1 MVRSSLISLSW
12 NEKHTHTKT
21 GTLSWYESDAKDAKI
36 GSVDGYVPKVIDEIT
51 FKLMHASETR
61 VDVMCKVAERTDR
74 DRWIEAIKLASIPMK
89 NLKVERMSSK
99 QAKKEKFY
107 VLDERVEAWRR
118 LDNETRDL
126 LYGMLDIDL
135 VFAWARV
142 FDREA
147 ENFSQITLS
156 CFNYGTT
163 KLGNHSQTNARMKTR
178 L

>member
-1 MVRSSLISLSW
+1 MARVAIWYVSCLRLISLSW

-21 GTLSWYESDAKDAKI
+21 GTLSWYESDAKDAKMI
-36 GSVDGYVPKVIDEIT
+36 GSVKLDGYVPKVIDEIT

-99 QAKKEKFY
+99 QAKKEAEKFY

-126 LYGMLDIDL
+126 MYGMLDIDPRL
-135 VFAWARV
+135 RLGVRNLRARSARISV
-142 FDREA
+142 KSLFHV
-147 ENFSQITLS
+147 SIT
-156 CFNYGTT
+156 
-163 KLGNHSQTNARMKTR
+163 
-178 L
+178 

>member
-1 MVRSSLISLSW
+1 MRLLSLSW
-12 NEKHTHTKT
+12 NEKNTYKFSIMNTHTHTKT
-21 GTLSWYESDAKDAKI
+21 GTLSWYESDAKDAKMI
-36 GSVDGYVPKVIDEIT
+36 GSVKLDRYVPKVIDEIT

-99 QAKKEKFY
+99 QAKKEAEKFY

-126 LYGMLDIDL
+126 MYGMLDIDPRL
-135 VFAWARV
+135 RLGVRNLRARSARISV
-142 FDREA
+142 KSLFHV
-147 ENFSQITLS
+147 SIT
-156 CFNYGTT
+156 
-163 KLGNHSQTNARMKTR
+163 
-178 L
+178 